1 MQFNFYILSPQLP
14 LNPDLF
20 PVFAPTFEQNGCKF
34 VSDIRSADIIL
45 LDLHTRISDYLA
57 MDIEYAI
64 STQTPIITFD
74 EFDKGGLSD
83 LEWPYPL
90 TNQQEQIF
98 KHINDGFILSIHF
111 CRLLNKNKLYPS
123 NVFPFERSILYEE
136 PMLSADELF
145 NRPIDVTYIA
155 NTAPNR
161 EEIKRVFE
169 ADGRLKCNF
178 LLGAEKLPFDK
189 WVDENRKSK
198 FTISASGG
206 GYSDEKKQNLFS
218 ICAILQEITDQLL
231 LHPFIHGETCLK
243 FDQPPTKQ
251 DLDNIYK
258 VVNDKEK
265 LYGIYQRNY
274 EFMKKYYSK
283 EYIANNILDIIEKH
297 ND

>member
-1 MQFNFYILSPQLP
+1 MKFYLLYPKVP
-14 LNPDLF
+14 LNPCLF
-20 PVFAPTFEQNGCKF
+20 PTFLKPFSDKGHSF
-34 VSDIRSADIIL
+34 VLNIEDADCIL
-45 LDLHTRISDYLA
+45 FDLHTRIADYDQREIDLV
-57 MDIEYAI
+57 IEKGKYIA
-64 STQTPIITFD
+64 TFD
-74 EFDKGGLSD
+74 EFDKGGMSN

-251 DLDNIYK
+251 DLDTIFE
-258 VVNDKEK
+258 VVNDKER
-265 LYGIYQRNY
+265 LYGIYKRNY
-274 EFMKKYYSK
+274 DFMKTYYSK
-283 EYIANNILDIIEKH
+283 EYIANNILKTILSH
-297 ND
+297 L

>member
-1 MQFNFYILSPQLP
+1 MKFYLLYPKVP
-14 LNPDLF
+14 LNPCLF
-20 PVFAPTFEQNGCKF
+20 PTFLKPFSDKGHSF
-34 VSDIRSADIIL
+34 VLNIEDADCIL
-45 LDLHTRISDYLA
+45 FDLHTRIADYDQREIDLV
-57 MDIEYAI
+57 IEKGKYIA
-64 STQTPIITFD
+64 TFD
-74 EFDKGGLSD
+74 EFDKGGMSN

-161 EEIKRVFE
+161 KEIKRVFE

-251 DLDNIYK
+251 DLDTIFE
-258 VVNDKEK
+258 VVNDKER
-265 LYGIYQRNY
+265 LYGIYKRNY
-274 EFMKKYYSK
+274 DFMKTYYSK
-283 EYIANNILDIIEKH
+283 EYIANNILKTILSH
-297 ND
+297 L